1 MALEMQNAMKAYPVF
16 FVHGALRSMND
27 SNAPFNSPNA
37 ILYEKTLSSRVLN
50 TKATQGFVSAISMWT
65 ATIVDRTY

>member
-1 MALEMQNAMKAYPVF
+1 MKA

-37 ILYEKTLSSRVLN
+37 IVYEKNSVTAHLEYKSYARVCIGYINVNRYYSR
-50 TKATQGFVSAISMWT
+50 
-65 ATIVDRTY
+65 